1 MLQTEK
7 TVKHCTYC
15 HRDYH
20 KKHNCHEKFPHLCKS
35 LSASVSQTDNGK
47 IKTAGKRKRQ
57 KPNSGINASVFREN
71 SGQASFFAIPPKL
84 GCFIA
89 TSSSNSMK
97 LSSVWI
103 WDSANS
109 RHTCHDRSAF
119 STFQALTNQ
128 PPIKDLGGSMSAE
141 REGDVHLTCKSIDG
155 KLQVLILNKVRYM
168 PRADVNLISQG

>member
-15 HRDYH
+15 HCDYYKEDECY
-20 KKHNCHEKFPHLCKS
+20 KKFLHLCTS

-47 IKTAGKRKRQ
+47 ITTAGKRKCQ
-57 KPNSGINASVFREN
+57 KLNSGTNASAFCKN

-89 TSSSNSMK
+89 TSSSTSIK

-103 WDSANS
+103 WNLANS
-109 RHTCHDRSAF
+109 RHICHDCSAF
-119 STFQALTNQ
+119 LTFQAFTN
-128 PPIKDLGGSMSAE
+128 
-141 REGDVHLTCKSIDG
+141 
-155 KLQVLILNKVRYM
+155 
-168 PRADVNLISQG
+168 